1 MTTQGHGKW
10 SARLVRDGGAT
21 SFDVVLTATNAESAN
36 KEAKERA
43 TAAEAEVVAIMYREV
58 GP

>member
-1 MTTQGHGKW
+1 
-10 SARLVRDGGAT
+10 
-21 SFDVVLTATNAESAN
+21 VVLTATNAESAN